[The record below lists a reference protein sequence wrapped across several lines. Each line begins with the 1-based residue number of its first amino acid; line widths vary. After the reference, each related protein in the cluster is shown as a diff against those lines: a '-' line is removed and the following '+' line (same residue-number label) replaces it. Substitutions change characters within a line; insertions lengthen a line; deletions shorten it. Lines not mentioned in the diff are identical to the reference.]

1 MSLFSA
7 DNKLMQ
13 FLDTFID
20 YVLLQLLTFAFC
32 IPVVTIGAAM
42 TAKYYTAMKLARK
55 ESPNILQS
63 FLKSFKENF
72 RQGFLLELA
81 AGAAFAILAVDW
93 YLLCSTNFGLISY
106 LLLSVMIVVTIVVSM
121 TAAFVFPL
129 LARFHAGTGRILKSA
144 LEIGTGKFWVSL
156 IFVLCNAALAAA
168 CVVWVVY
175 GVFVWMIGGAAL
187 CWIRSMLLVM
197 ILKKFETEEAEA
209 GISSGNVGL

>member
-7 DNKLMQ
+7 DNKVMQ

-20 YVLLQLLTFAFC
+20 YVLLQLVTFVFC
-32 IPVVTIGAAM
+32 IPIVTIGAAM

-72 RQGFLLELA
+72 RQGLLLELV
-81 AGAAFAILAVDW
+81 AGAAFAVLAVDW

-106 LLLSVMIVVTIVVSM
+106 LLLSVMIAVTIVVGM
-121 TAAFVFPL
+121 TAAFAFPL
-129 LARFHAGTGRILKSA
+129 LARFHAGTGQILKSA

-156 IFVLCNAALAAA
+156 IFVLCNVALAVA
-168 CVVWVVY
+168 CIIWIVY
-175 GVFVWMIGGAAL
+175 GVFVWLIGGAAL
-187 CWIRSMLLVM
+187 CWLRSMLLVM
-197 ILKKFETEEAEA
+197 VFKNFETEETEQM
-209 GISSGNVGL
+209 NL